1 MVADLLLPGARGFGP
16 MAKAMSIAG
25 LVVGGLVAL
34 TFVLDLALGLPFGG
48 EQIVMDIGFILSGGI
63 LAYLSWSAMR
73 EVK

>member
-1 MVADLLLPGARGFGP
+1 

-34 TFVLDLALGLPFGG
+34 IFALDLALGLPFGR
-48 EQIVMDIGFILSGGI
+48 QIIMDVGFLLAGGI
-63 LAYLSWSAMR
+63 LAYLGWNAMR

>member
-1 MVADLLLPGARGFGP
+1 MVAEINISGARGIGP

-25 LVVGGLVAL
+25 LIAGGLIAL

-48 EQIVMDIGFILSGGI
+48 RQLVMDIGFILSGAI
-63 LAYLSWSAMR
+63 LAYLGWTALR